1 MSLII
6 EIVIADRILNM
17 DYWFLQN
24 SLSSTEWICSNTE
37 RSFSSGRLGTNF
49 SCVRIVAKYMA
60 LATI

>member
-24 SLSSTEWICSNTE
+24 SLSSTEWISSNTE
-37 RSFSSGRLGTNF
+37 RSVSSGRLATNF

>member
-6 EIVIADRILNM
+6 ENVIADRILNM

-24 SLSSTEWICSNTE
+24 SLSSTEWISSNTE
-37 RSFSSGRLGTNF
+37 RSVSSGRLGTNF